1 MSCRYKGGAGRA
13 GGRVCAGVVV
23 VVAVQEVRGEELAAG
38 RCEEEGGCCWKILRK
53 ILKKSLFVCFYLPVV
68 VVVSL

>member
-1 MSCRYKGGAGRA
+1 MCGS
-13 GGRVCAGVVV
+13 GGRGRCSGG
-23 VVAVQEVRGEELAAG
+23 RGEELAAG